1 MEQREISQLSITEL
15 KALGF
20 DVQEELKIATMNL
33 ETIKRLIQEKLK
45 AEEIKQEVEE

>member
-33 ETIKRLIQEKLK
+33 ETIKRLIAEKLK